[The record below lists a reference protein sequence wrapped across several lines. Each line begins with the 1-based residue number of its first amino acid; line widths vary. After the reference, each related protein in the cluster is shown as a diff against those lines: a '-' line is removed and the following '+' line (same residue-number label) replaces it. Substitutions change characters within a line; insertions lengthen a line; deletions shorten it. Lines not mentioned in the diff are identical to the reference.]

1 MLEKKNIEEVRE
13 DFLNG
18 VRESVE
24 HWKNSDKSEEE
35 KLRGLAFSLMCL
47 LDGEMGNLPELIL
60 APSNDLTNNIAGLLH
75 ELLYKR

>member
-1 MLEKKNIEEVRE
+1 MSIENIKE

-35 KLRGLAFSLMCL
+35 KLRGLAFSIMCL
-47 LDGEMGNLPELIL
+47 LDGEMGNLPLLTL
-60 APSNDLTNNIAGLLH
+60 APTNDLTKNITGELH
-75 ELLYKR
+75 ELLYRNK